1 MILNIITLAV
11 CLLMLIVFRK
21 LDQTNIKMAKL
32 RRYSSRLFE
41 EFKKLAE
48 TENRRYNDATIEM
61 DILIKKSNAMA
72 KTINTSV
79 HEIEAK
85 LQGLD
90 IEKTNLKKVEDDI
103 RVISQSAREVNAQIE
118 FIAGAKEGFT
128 ELSQNMSYV
137 KESMKVLKNESNEI
151 IQNFNN
157 RLKEKSRDITA
168 EFNDGI
174 GKLRESI
181 ESKEDILVDSSRQK
195 LLDLTETFEQALTDM
210 DQRVTDTGEVLLQNL
225 KIRIDGVA
233 KSVEGASNLQNQ
245 IEVLKMSLSDL
256 EGRIFSEIRER
267 SSNVGNEIQKS
278 IDTLF
283 NKVSTVEANLNES
296 KSKLIKSFEI
306 EVDKVRN
313 ELDNLNIHAITKR
326 DEIVQASR
334 REAESVK
341 KEIENFESRFHEFE
355 NRINKNSDQTQE
367 FINTQMLKAK
377 EEFGV
382 MEQRLSDIKSEIL
395 NYEDEN
401 KVFTKTETMMRDV
414 NDAIDRMNRMLQDS
428 QKETEHLDKFFSDVE
443 YIKELTKDFDREIR
457 AFQNKK
463 DKLVDIET
471 TIKTLEEMG
480 DVAMVK
486 AGNFQEQF
494 TKIDGVSSRID
505 ALVESYASL
514 ESRIR
519 ELHEYEDIIA
529 HNLDSVNKADILI
542 QSVEGKINS
551 FQKVVDRSEKRVD
564 KINQHLRE
572 VEENLLILKTRES
585 DIKEIKDKFNEVDGL
600 SDIMEARVRQIQA
613 MFNKVEALRDEINTT
628 DNRLQELFSETDKKM
643 RQFADFIQ
651 AVDNNNPIL
660 KQVKGN
666 AVKPKNVN
674 DNVIRTVRELSN
686 KGWTSDEISRKL
698 MMDENAVRL
707 IINTS
712 SL

>member
-1 MILNIITLAV
+1 MILNIITFAV

-21 LDQTNIKMAKL
+21 LDQTNVKMAKL

-61 DILIKKSNAMA
+61 DILIKKSGALG
-72 KTINTSV
+72 KTINSSV

-85 LQGLD
+85 LEGLD

-103 RVISQSAREVNAQIE
+103 RVISQSAREVNKQIE

-128 ELSQNMSYV
+128 ELSHNMSYI
-137 KESMKVLKNESNEI
+137 KESMKMLKNESTDI

-157 RLKEKSRDITA
+157 RLKEKSREITA

-174 GKLRESI
+174 GKLKESI
-181 ESKEDILVDSSRQK
+181 ESKEDIIVETSRQK
-195 LLDLTETFEQALTDM
+195 LLDLTETFEQALSDM
-210 DQRVTDTGEVLLQNL
+210 DQRVTDTGEILLQNL

-233 KSVEGASNLQNQ
+233 KSVEGATNLQNQ
-245 IEVLKMSLSDL
+245 IEVLKVGISDL

-283 NKVSTVEANLNES
+283 NKVSTVEANLNDS

-341 KEIENFESRFHEFE
+341 KELENFESRFHEFE
-355 NRINKNSDQTQE
+355 NRISKNSEQTEE
-367 FINTQMLKAK
+367 FINAQMQKAK
-377 EEFGV
+377 DEFGS

-395 NYEDEN
+395 NYEDQN

-463 DKLVDIET
+463 DKLIDMESA
-471 TIKTLEEMG
+471 IKTLEEMS
-480 DVAMVK
+480 DAAMVK
-486 AGNFQEQF
+486 VGNFQEQY

-505 ALVESYASL
+505 ALVESYSSL

-542 QSVEGKINS
+542 QSVEGKVNS

-686 KGWTSDEISRKL
+686 KGWSSDEISRKL

>member
-1 MILNIITLAV
+1 MILNIITFAV

-61 DILIKKSNAMA
+61 DILIKKSGALG
-72 KTINTSV
+72 KTINSSV

-85 LQGLD
+85 LEGLD

-103 RVISQSAREVNAQIE
+103 RVISQSAREVNKQIE

-128 ELSQNMSYV
+128 ELSHNMSYI
-137 KESMKVLKNESNEI
+137 KESMKMLKNESTDI

-157 RLKEKSRDITA
+157 RLKEKSREITA

-174 GKLRESI
+174 GKLKESI
-181 ESKEDILVDSSRQK
+181 ESKEDIIVETSRQK
-195 LLDLTETFEQALTDM
+195 LLNLTETFEQALSDM
-210 DQRVTDTGEVLLQNL
+210 DQRVTDTGEILLQNL

-233 KSVEGASNLQNQ
+233 KSVEGATNLQNQ
-245 IEVLKMSLSDL
+245 IEILKVGISDL

-283 NKVSTVEANLNES
+283 NKVSTVEANLNDS

-341 KEIENFESRFHEFE
+341 KELENFESRFHEFE
-355 NRINKNSDQTQE
+355 NRISKNSDQTEE
-367 FINTQMLKAK
+367 FINAQMQKAK
-377 EEFGV
+377 DEFGS
-382 MEQRLSDIKSEIL
+382 MEQRLADIKSEIL
-395 NYEDEN
+395 NYEDQN

-463 DKLVDIET
+463 DKLIDMESA
-471 TIKTLEEMG
+471 IKTLEEMS
-480 DVAMVK
+480 DAAMVK
-486 AGNFQEQF
+486 VGNFQEQY

-505 ALVESYASL
+505 ALVESYSSL

-564 KINQHLRE
+564 KINQHLRD

-666 AVKPKNVN
+666 PAKPKNVN

-686 KGWTSDEISRKL
+686 KGWSSDEISRKL

>member
-1 MILNIITLAV
+1 MILNIITFAV

-61 DILIKKSNAMA
+61 DILIKKSGALG
-72 KTINTSV
+72 KTINSSV

-85 LQGLD
+85 LEGLD

-103 RVISQSAREVNAQIE
+103 RVISQSAREVNKQIE

-128 ELSQNMSYV
+128 ELSHNMSYI
-137 KESMKVLKNESNEI
+137 KESMKMLKNESTDI

-157 RLKEKSRDITA
+157 RLKEKSREITA

-174 GKLRESI
+174 GKLKESI
-181 ESKEDILVDSSRQK
+181 ESKEDIIVETSRQK
-195 LLDLTETFEQALTDM
+195 LLDLTETFEQALSDM
-210 DQRVTDTGEVLLQNL
+210 DQRVTDTGEILLQNL

-233 KSVEGASNLQNQ
+233 KSVEGATNLQNQ
-245 IEVLKMSLSDL
+245 IEVLKVGISDL

-283 NKVSTVEANLNES
+283 NKVSTVEANLNDS

-341 KEIENFESRFHEFE
+341 KELENFESRFHEFE
-355 NRINKNSDQTQE
+355 NRISKNSEQTEE
-367 FINTQMLKAK
+367 FINAQMQKAK
-377 EEFGV
+377 DEFGS

-395 NYEDEN
+395 NYEDQN

-463 DKLVDIET
+463 DKLIDMESA
-471 TIKTLEEMG
+471 IKTLEEMS
-480 DVAMVK
+480 DAAMVK
-486 AGNFQEQF
+486 VGNFQEQY

-505 ALVESYASL
+505 ALVESYSSL

-686 KGWTSDEISRKL
+686 KGWSSDEISRKL

>member
-1 MILNIITLAV
+1 MIFNIITFAV

-21 LDQTNIKMAKL
+21 LDQTNMKMAKL
-32 RRYSSRLFE
+32 RRYSSRLFD

-48 TENRRYNDATIEM
+48 TENRRFNDATIEM
-61 DILIKKSNAMA
+61 DILIKKSNTMA
-72 KTINTSV
+72 KNINSSV
-79 HEIEAK
+79 HEIESK

-103 RVISQSAREVNAQIE
+103 RVISQSAREVNKQIE

-128 ELSQNMSYV
+128 ELSHNMSYL
-137 KESMKVLKNESNEI
+137 KESMKMLKNESTEI

-157 RLKEKSRDITA
+157 RLKEKSREIA
-168 EFNDGI
+168 SEFNDGI
-174 GKLRESI
+174 SKLRESI
-181 ESKEDILVDSSRQK
+181 ENKEDILVDTSRQK
-195 LLDLTETFEQALTDM
+195 LLDLTETFERTLSDM
-210 DQRVTDTGEVLLQNL
+210 DQRVTDTGEILLQNL
-225 KIRIDGVA
+225 KIRIEGVA
-233 KSVEGASNLQNQ
+233 RSVEGASNLQNQ
-245 IEVLKMSLSDL
+245 IEMLKINSSDL
-256 EGRIFSEIRER
+256 EGRIFSEIKER
-267 SSNVGNEIQKS
+267 SSTVGNEIQKS
-278 IDTLF
+278 IDTLYS
-283 NKVSTVEANLNES
+283 KVSTVETNLNES

-341 KEIENFESRFHEFE
+341 KEIENFESRFQEFE
-355 NRINKNSDQTQE
+355 TRISANSDQTE
-367 FINTQMLKAK
+367 DHIAAQMQKAK
-377 EEFGV
+377 DEFSA
-382 MEQRLSDIKSEIL
+382 MDQRLSDIKSEIL
-395 NYEDEN
+395 NYEDQS
-401 KVFTKTETMMRDV
+401 KVFTKTETLMRDV
-414 NDAIDRMNRMLQDS
+414 NDAIDRMNQMLQDS
-428 QKETEHLDKFFSDVE
+428 QKEAEHLDKFFSDVE
-443 YIKELTKDFDREIR
+443 YIKELTKEFDREIR

-463 DKLVDIET
+463 DKLSDIET
-471 TIKTLEEMG
+471 EIRTLEEMS
-480 DVAMVK
+480 DTAMVK
-486 AGNFQEQF
+486 AGNFQDQF
-494 TKIDGVSSRID
+494 SRIDAVSSRID

-519 ELHEYEDIIA
+519 ELHEYEDVIA

-564 KINQHLRE
+564 KINLHLRG

-585 DIKEIKDKFNEVDGL
+585 DIKEVKDKFNELDGL
-600 SDIMEARVRQIQA
+600 SEIMEARVKQIQA
-613 MFNKVEALRDEINTT
+613 MFNKVEVLRDEISTT
-628 DNRLQELFSETDKKM
+628 DNRLQELFTETDKKM

-666 AVKPKNVN
+666 AVTPKNVN

>member
-1 MILNIITLAV
+1 MILNIITFAV

-61 DILIKKSNAMA
+61 DILIKKSGALG
-72 KTINTSV
+72 KTINSSV

-85 LQGLD
+85 LEGLD

-103 RVISQSAREVNAQIE
+103 RVISQSAREVNKQIE

-128 ELSQNMSYV
+128 ELSHNMSYI
-137 KESMKVLKNESNEI
+137 KESMKMLKNESTDI

-157 RLKEKSRDITA
+157 RLKEKSREITA

-174 GKLRESI
+174 GKLKESI
-181 ESKEDILVDSSRQK
+181 ESKEDIIVETSRQK
-195 LLDLTETFEQALTDM
+195 LLDLTETFEQALSDM
-210 DQRVTDTGEVLLQNL
+210 DQRVTDTGEILLQNL

-233 KSVEGASNLQNQ
+233 KSVEGATNLQNQ
-245 IEVLKMSLSDL
+245 IEVLKVGISDL

-283 NKVSTVEANLNES
+283 N
-296 KSKLIKSFEI
+296 KLIKSFEI

-341 KEIENFESRFHEFE
+341 KELENFESRFHEFE
-355 NRINKNSDQTQE
+355 NRISKNSEQTEE
-367 FINTQMLKAK
+367 FINAQMQKAK
-377 EEFGV
+377 DEFGS

-395 NYEDEN
+395 NYEDQN

-463 DKLVDIET
+463 DKLIDMESA
-471 TIKTLEEMG
+471 IKTLEEMS
-480 DVAMVK
+480 DAAMVK
-486 AGNFQEQF
+486 VGNFQEQY

-505 ALVESYASL
+505 ALVESYSSL

-686 KGWTSDEISRKL
+686 KGWSSDEISRKL